1 MNGHIVFIVGVA
13 VIALGTYLTYLGQS
27 ISTKKEQDELK
38 AEIRSKDEKINEL
51 IDAQRRSE
59 DGRKQTIKTIVGRA
73 NILLSNGEIFLFPFL
88 ARNQRADIIDIFN
101 EDHPEEVGSLYSS
114 PNILDPLYELFKQTT
129 LLKDS
134 NMSSG
139 DKILTELEE
148 FVFHMGEVSREADS
162 ILQHYGDVRDPI
174 IKVIDDLRSRSDMF
188 AKMLP
193 LLHHVQ
199 GGVEGVFGA
208 GVPEQW
214 ANYFRYYYLTHL
226 KLKQICRNQSS

>member
-1 MNGHIVFIVGVA
+1 MNGHIIFIVGIA

-38 AEIRSKDEKINEL
+38 EEIRSKDEKINEL

-59 DGRKQTIKTIVGRA
+59 EGKKQAIKTIIGRSSR
-73 NILLSNGEIFLFPFL
+73 LLSNGEIFLFPYL
-88 ARNQRADIIDIFN
+88 ARNQRSDIIDIFN
-101 EDHPEEVGSLYSS
+101 KDHPEAAGSLY
-114 PNILDPLYELFKQTT
+114 PAPTILDPLYDLFRQTT
-129 LLKDS
+129 LLNDS
-134 NMSSG
+134 NTSSG
-139 DKILTELEE
+139 GKVLTELEE
-148 FVFHMGEVSREADS
+148 FMYHMGIVSREADS

-174 IKVIDDLRSRSDMF
+174 IQVIDDLRSRSDMF

-193 LLHHVQ
+193 LMHHVQ
-199 GGVEGVFGA
+199 GGAEGVFGA

-214 ANYFRYYYLTHL
+214 ANYFRHYYLIHL